1 MQKNKYYKSR
11 IAELEVEKGNSKK
24 KSNIY
29 SVTRLVFFIILTI
42 LNIYA
47 FNYVFL
53 IGLVLLPISIIL
65 FGLLVKYHNKKE
77 EELNKFAQLISI
89 YKNEIRN
96 IKSEN
101 IFGNGSQYIDHKHL
115 YTSDLDVFGK
125 FSLYNL
131 INRTITKNGSN
142 ILAKWLK
149 QSSTKNEIAQRQN
162 TVKELAKK
170 TTFKEE
176 FLRTFFYSKNN
187 TNKNTSDLKEWIENF
202 EPYFTN
208 KKTLIIYSWVSPII
222 ILISFAIGYIYP
234 LIWIL
239 TFIFISVNFIVLTGQ
254 QIKVNKIDIHLGKQA
269 DIFKRFSK
277 LVSLIKNEDF
287 KSDLANRLKTE
298 LIGKY
303 NPEKE
308 FKKMAFIS
316 KRFDNRT
323 NIFYRLLILPIF
335 MNDIHMS
342 VSAEKW
348 FVENKKHI
356 NNWLEIIGE
365 FDALLSLSILYF
377 NNNDWIFPEI
387 VDADFLIDAKELA
400 HPLIPKETSITNSYN
415 ISGKAKADIIT
426 GSNMAGKSTFLRTIA
441 VNMILAYAGA
451 PVNAKSFKLSQ
462 IRILTYFRIHDS
474 LEESTS
480 SFYAE
485 LKRIRDILNII
496 KTNDNCLLLLD
507 ELLRGTNTT
516 DRNLGSVAII
526 KQFLKYNAVGIVA
539 THDLSIADMIK
550 QFPEQ
555 VRNFNFDV
563 NVKNDELFFDYKLK
577 EGVCNSF
584 NATLLMKKIGID
596 FDL

>member
-11 IAELEVEKGNSKK
+11 IAELEIEKGNSKK

-29 SVTRLVFFIILTI
+29 SVTRLIVFIILTT

-53 IGLVLLPISIIL
+53 VGLILLPISIIL
-65 FGLLVKYHNKKE
+65 FGLLIKYHNKKE
-77 EELNKFAQLISI
+77 EELNKYAQLINI
-89 YKNEIRN
+89 YKNETRD
-96 IKSEN
+96 IKSDN
-101 IFGNGSQYIDHKHL
+101 IFGNGSEYIDHKHL

-131 INRTITKNGSN
+131 INRTVTKNGSN

-149 QSSTKNEIAQRQN
+149 QNSNKNDIIQRQN

-176 FLRTFFYSKNN
+176 FLRTFFYSKNKS
-187 TNKNTSDLKEWIENF
+187 NKSTSDLKEWIENF
-202 EPYFTN
+202 EPYFIN
-208 KKTLIIYSWVSPII
+208 KKTLIFYSWISPII
-222 ILISFAIGYIYP
+222 ILLSFAIGYIFP
-234 LIWIL
+234 LAWVF
-239 TFIFISVNFIVLTGQ
+239 TFIFISANFIVLTGQ
-254 QIKVNKIDIHLGKQA
+254 QIKVNKIDIHLSKQA
-269 DIFKRFSK
+269 DIFKQYSK
-277 LVSLIKNEDF
+277 LVSLIKNENF
-287 KSDLANRLKTE
+287 KSDLANNLKTE

-308 FKKMAFIS
+308 LKKMAYIS

-323 NIFYRLLILPIF
+323 NIFYRLLILPVF
-335 MNDIHMS
+335 MSDIHMS

-348 FVENKKHI
+348 FIENKKHI
-356 NNWLEIIGE
+356 NNWLEIIGK
-365 FDALLSLSILYF
+365 FDALLSLSILHF

-387 VDADFLIDAKELA
+387 VDTDFLIDGKELA
-400 HPLIPKETSITNSYN
+400 HPLIPKETSVSNNYS

-496 KTNDNCLLLLD
+496 KTDDNCLLLLD

-516 DRNLGSVAII
+516 DRNLGSIAII

-539 THDLSIADMIK
+539 THDLSIADMVE
-550 QFPEQ
+550 QFPKQ
-555 VRNFNFDV
+555 IRNFNFDV
-563 NVKNDELFFDYKLK
+563 NVKDDELFFDYKLK
-577 EGVCNSF
+577 EGVCSSF

-596 FDL
+596 I

>member
-1 MQKNKYYKSR
+1 MQKNEYYKSR
-11 IAELEVEKGNSKK
+11 ITELEIEKGNSKK

-29 SVTRLVFFIILTI
+29 SVTRLVVFIILVI
-42 LNIYA
+42 LNIY
-47 FNYVFL
+47 VFSYIFL
-53 IGLVLLPISIIL
+53 VGLVLLPISIIL
-65 FGLLVKYHNKKE
+65 FGLLIKYHNKKE
-77 EELNKFAQLISI
+77 EELNKFTQLIDI
-89 YKNEIRN
+89 YKNEIRDT
-96 IKSEN
+96 KSEN

-131 INRTITKNGSN
+131 INRTVTKNGSN

-149 QSSTKNEIAQRQN
+149 QSSTKNKITQRQE
-162 TVKELAKK
+162 TVKELAEK
-170 TTFKEE
+170 THFKEE
-176 FLRTFFYSKNN
+176 FLRTFFYSK
-187 TNKNTSDLKEWIENF
+187 KKGGKSKSDLKEWIKNF
-202 EPYFTN
+202 EPYFIN
-208 KKTLIIYSWVSPII
+208 KKVLIIYSWISPII
-222 ILISFAIGYIYP
+222 ILLSFAIGYIIP
-234 LIWIL
+234 LAWVF
-239 TFIFISVNFIVLTGQ
+239 TFIFISANFIVLTGQ
-254 QIKVNKIDIHLGKQA
+254 QIKVNKIDIHLSKQA
-269 DIFKRFSK
+269 DIFKRYSK

-303 NPEKE
+303 NPENE

-335 MNDIHMS
+335 MSDIHMS

-348 FVENKKHI
+348 FIENKKHI

-365 FDALLSLSILYF
+365 FDALLSLSILHF
-377 NNNDWIFPEI
+377 NNSDWIFPKI
-387 VDADFLIDAKELA
+387 IDADFLIDGKELA
-400 HPLIPKETSITNSYN
+400 HPLIPKKTSVSNNYS

-426 GSNMAGKSTFLRTIA
+426 GSNMAGKSTFLRTVA

-451 PVNAKSFKLSQ
+451 PVNAQSFKLSQ
-462 IRILTYFRIHDS
+462 IKILTYFRIHDS

-496 KTNDNCLLLLD
+496 KTDNNCLLLLD

-526 KQFLKYNAVGIVA
+526 KQFLKYNTVGIVA
-539 THDLSIADMIK
+539 THDLSIADMIE
-550 QFPEQ
+550 QFPKQ
-555 VRNFNFDV
+555 IRNFNFDV
-563 NVKNDELFFDYKLK
+563 NVKDNELFFDYKLK
-577 EGVCNSF
+577 EGVCSSF

-596 FDL
+596 I

>member
-1 MQKNKYYKSR
+1 MVSEYYYQEK
-11 IAELEVEKGNSKK
+11 IEKLKLEKGNSKK

-29 SVTRLVFFIILTI
+29 SIIRLIVFVLLIFINVYT
-42 LNIYA
+42 
-47 FNYVFL
+47 FNYFFV
-53 IGLVLLPISIIL
+53 IGLVSLPISIIL
-65 FGLLVKYHNKKE
+65 FAFLIKYHNKKE
-77 EELNKFAQLISI
+77 EELNKYTQLIDI

-96 IKSEN
+96 IKQEN
-101 IFGNGSQYIDHKHL
+101 IFGDGSEYINHKHL

-131 INRTITKNGSN
+131 INRTVTKDGSN
-142 ILAKWLK
+142 ILSNWLK
-149 QSSTKNEIAQRQN
+149 QNSNKNDISDRQDA
-162 TVKELAKK
+162 VKELAEK
-170 TTFKEE
+170 TNFKEE
-176 FLRTFFYSKNN
+176 FLRTFFFSKNKTRKKPN
-187 TNKNTSDLKEWIENF
+187 DLKKWIENF
-202 EPYFTN
+202 ETHFIN
-208 KKTLIIYSWVSPII
+208 KKMLTIYSWISPII
-222 ILISFAIGYIYP
+222 IITSFAVGYISP
-234 LIWIL
+234 LIWML
-239 TFIFISVNFIVLTGQ
+239 TFIFISINFIVLTGQ
-254 QIKVNKIDIHLGKQA
+254 QINVNKIDNHVSKQS

-277 LVSLIKNEDF
+277 LVALIKNESF
-287 KSDLANRLKTE
+287 NSDLTKNLKIE
-298 LIGKY
+298 LISKY

-323 NIFYRLLILPIF
+323 NIFYRLLILPVF
-335 MNDIHMS
+335 MSDIHMS
-342 VSAEKW
+342 VKAENW
-348 FVENKKHI
+348 FIENKKHI
-356 NNWLEIIGE
+356 NNWLKIIGE
-365 FDALLSLSILYF
+365 IDALLSLSILHF
-377 NNNDWIFPEI
+377 NNKDWIFPKI
-387 VDADFLIDAKELA
+387 IDADFLIEGVELS
-400 HPLIPKETSITNSYN
+400 HPLIPKETSVANSYS

-451 PVNAKSFKLSQ
+451 PVNAKKMKLSQ

-485 LKRIRDILNII
+485 LKRIKDILNII
-496 KTNDNCLLLLD
+496 KTDNNCLLLLD

-526 KQFLKYNAVGIVA
+526 KQFIKYKAVGIVA
-539 THDLSIADMIK
+539 THDLSIANMIE
-550 QFPEQ
+550 QFPKQ
-555 VRNFNFDV
+555 IRNYNFDV

-596 FDL
+596 I

>member
-303 NPEKE
+303 NPERE